1 MVVRQAVNW
10 ALDDLPNLDA
20 LSLANMAEHRLKMV
34 RDGTDKVNR
43 DFTVIGVTLDVHVD
57 EGLETFLQQ

>member
-20 LSLANMAEHRLKMV
+20 FSLANMAKHRLKMV
-34 RDGTDKVNR
+34 RDGTNKVNR

>member
-10 ALDDLPNLDA
+10 ALDDLPNLDPF
-20 LSLANMAEHRLKMV
+20 SLANMAEHRLKMI

-43 DFTVIGVTLDVHVD
+43 HILVVVVTLDVHID
-57 EGLETFLQQ
+57 KRLKPFL